1 MAEMA
6 GDMLWND
13 MANAALNAKPS
24 STTSKGA
31 PLSRKERKEQEKE
44 KERLQK
50 EGKCLSC
57 HGYGKTP
64 DGKYTCPVC
73 NGTGI
78 LQEEKKWNDPTSI
91 RLFDNPI
98 WQLSA
103 KGLKIYKSLTQKEL
117 HTSFFVCDNF
127 ANPCFFVTFAA
138 EKKDKKIVRPNLTF
152 ICFMTRL
159 FNGRVGGGF
168 TKNIHF

>member
-1 MAEMA
+1 MRYFKNLTWLLIHVGVLFSRLMTSMFFKYLSAIEKQCKKNYNFAAIHPDIIKMKMKKYSYFSCILLVVSWMGCLTLSSCSTMAEMA

-78 LQEEKKWNDPTSI
+78 LQEEKK
-91 RLFDNPI
+91 
-98 WQLSA
+98 
-103 KGLKIYKSLTQKEL
+103 
-117 HTSFFVCDNF
+117 
-127 ANPCFFVTFAA
+127 
-138 EKKDKKIVRPNLTF
+138 
-152 ICFMTRL
+152 
-159 FNGRVGGGF
+159 
-168 TKNIHF
+168 